1 MNDLS
6 RLQESWLRDL
16 NALRDDLR
24 HAEEESARKLLA
36 ALIHERREL
45 AGALGSIVLRL
56 EASEKA
62 AEAFRVEQRSFNLIA
77 LRYLE
82 ASVVVPGPPAVSP
95 SSDSVVE
102 VAAESNG
109 GTQ

>member
-1 MNDLS
+1 MTDLS
-6 RLQESWLRDL
+6 KLQESWLRDL
-16 NALRDDLR
+16 NALREDFR
-24 HAEEESARKLLA
+24 KSEGKLLD
-36 ALIHERREL
+36 ALVHERREL
-45 AGALGSIVLRL
+45 AGALGAVVLRL
-56 EASEKA
+56 EAAETA
-62 AEAFRVEQRSFNLIA
+62 AAAFRTEQRSFNLIA